1 VLFCRVSRRLNKGIT
16 AKCGTPCVYVIFARL
31 HLCVPRRIAYTL
43 RGAFV
48 CESACGMLLGAQK
61 SAGSCQ
67 TKRSISLLFIRS
79 IAQRGNVTRI
89 RYILPHRYSARW
101 YGCFCA
107 QNVLVCVW
115 WCGGVWVCGCVACGN
130 IMLLLPRI
138 NAGFYVVLACHI
150 LCSLV
155 LSKIETCRD

>member
-1 VLFCRVSRRLNKGIT
+1 
-16 AKCGTPCVYVIFARL
+16 
-31 HLCVPRRIAYTL
+31 VPRRIAYTL

-89 RYILPHRYSARW
+89 RYTPPHTHTDTLRAGMGVFVRKMCW
-101 YGCFCA
+101 
-107 QNVLVCVW
+107 CV
-115 WCGGVWVCGCVACGN
+115 CGGVGECGCVG
-130 IMLLLPRI
+130 
-138 NAGFYVVLACHI
+138 VLHVAT
-150 LCSLV
+150 LCCCCL
-155 LSKIETCRD
+155 E